1 MNNATVI
8 QDNMKI
14 ISVVL
19 APLKNKI
26 RSNKKFVD
34 TLLHILDGVTDF
46 RKSGMIKYDLDKLLC
61 ICLLISMRGKFT
73 SFYHASMFIKIRAD
87 YFRQLGLIEGNNI
100 PSHDTLR
107 RVFLNID
114 ANELRD
120 CLVNRIKGFI
130 RKIVDRDSGS
140 DEKVRLLSGDGKT
153 FNGSGR
159 KNSKRNV
166 NVFYD
171 EQT

>member
-46 RKSGMIKYDLDKLLC
+46 RNVITPHLSHL
-61 ICLLISMRGKFT
+61 
-73 SFYHASMFIKIRAD
+73 KITE
-87 YFRQLGLIEGNNI
+87 I
-100 PSHDTLR
+100 T
-107 RVFLNID
+107 V
-114 ANELRD
+114 
-120 CLVNRIKGFI
+120 
-130 RKIVDRDSGS
+130 
-140 DEKVRLLSGDGKT
+140 
-153 FNGSGR
+153 
-159 KNSKRNV
+159 
-166 NVFYD
+166 
-171 EQT
+171 

>member
-61 ICLLISMRGKFT
+61 ICLLIS
-73 SFYHASMFIKIRAD
+73 IW
-87 YFRQLGLIEGNNI
+87 
-100 PSHDTLR
+100 
-107 RVFLNID
+107 
-114 ANELRD
+114 
-120 CLVNRIKGFI
+120 
-130 RKIVDRDSGS
+130 
-140 DEKVRLLSGDGKT
+140 
-153 FNGSGR
+153 
-159 KNSKRNV
+159 
-166 NVFYD
+166 
-171 EQT
+171 